1 MLRHKNLILN
11 LSCNAPG
18 WRRGCAPL
26 HGITLAVVLTQ
37 HIPSVLH
44 QPSDAIHQRMVPATS
59 KLRSK
64 MLFSYEWQP
73 FYCTCQTDFSV
84 VIET

>member
-11 LSCNAPG
+11 LSWNAPG
-18 WRRGCAPL
+18 WHRGCAPS
-26 HGITLAVVLTQ
+26 HGITVAVVLTQ

-44 QPSDAIHQRMVPATS
+44 RPSDAIHQRMAPATS

-64 MLFSYEWQP
+64 ISYEWQS
-73 FYCTCQTDFSV
+73 FYCTCQTDFLLS
-84 VIET
+84 